1 MKKIRALLV
10 LLIIISLGLL
20 IYLIFFV
27 KPVKEFTY
35 EEYKISQEGENPELE
50 AALKIRI
57 FPENKDYLEENY
69 KGNMSLN
76 YLYEKI
82 YNLVHKNLES
92 LQSDFKKLKI
102 DGYNEYLNE
111 NEKNLVSMLGITNI
125 NELTTLAQ
133 NILGK
138 NINDEEYVNSEFI
151 KDTYKSGNNYDTINL
166 VINYKNEKLYFKV
179 YIVNDIITS
188 PMIIFE
194 SINGGNE

>member
-138 NINDEEYVNSEFI
+138 NINDEEYVNSEFV
-151 KDTYKSGNNYDTINL
+151 KDSYKSGNNYDTINL

-179 YIVNDIITS
+179 YIVNDVITS

>member
-1 MKKIRALLV
+1 MDKWH
-10 LLIIISLGLL
+10 
-20 IYLIFFV
+20 
-27 KPVKEFTY
+27 
-35 EEYKISQEGENPELE
+35 LE

-111 NEKNLVSMLGITNI
+111 NEKNLVSMIGITNI

-138 NINDEEYVNSEFI
+138 NINDEEYVNSEFL
-151 KDTYKSGNNYDTINL
+151 KDSYKSGNNYDTINL

>member
-1 MKKIRALLV
+1 MKKIRTMLI

-20 IYLIFFV
+20 VYLIFFV

-133 NILGK
+133 NILSK
-138 NINDEEYVNSEFI
+138 NINDEEYVNSEFV
-151 KDTYKSGNNYDTINL
+151 KDSYKSGNNYDTINL

>member
-1 MKKIRALLV
+1 MKKIRTMLI

-20 IYLIFFV
+20 VYLIFFV

>member
-92 LQSDFKKLKI
+92 MQSDFKKLKI

-111 NEKNLVSMLGITNI
+111 NEKNLVSMIGITNI

-138 NINDEEYVNSEFI
+138 NINDEEYVNSEFV
-151 KDTYKSGNNYDTINL
+151 KDSYKSGNNYDTINL

>member
-111 NEKNLVSMLGITNI
+111 NEKNLVSMIGITNI

-138 NINDEEYVNSEFI
+138 NINDEEYVNSEFV
-151 KDTYKSGNNYDTINL
+151 KDSYKSGNNYDTINL

>member
-133 NILGK
+133 NILSK
-138 NINDEEYVNSEFI
+138 NINDEEYVNSEFV
-151 KDTYKSGNNYDTINL
+151 KDSYKSGNNYDTINL

>member
-69 KGNMSLN
+69 KGNMALN

-166 VINYKNEKLYFKV
+166 VINYKSEKLYFKV

>member
-10 LLIIISLGLL
+10 LLIIISLVLL

-92 LQSDFKKLKI
+92 MQSDFKKLKI

-111 NEKNLVSMLGITNI
+111 NEKNLVSMIGITNI

-138 NINDEEYVNSEFI
+138 NINDEEYVNSEFV
-151 KDTYKSGNNYDTINL
+151 KDSYKSGNNYDTINL

>member
-1 MKKIRALLV
+1 MKKIRTMLI

-20 IYLIFFV
+20 VYLIFFV

-57 FPENKDYLEENY
+57 FPGNKDYLEENY
-69 KGNMSLN
+69 KGNMALN

-138 NINDEEYVNSEFI
+138 NISDEEYVNSEFI

-166 VINYKNEKLYFKV
+166 VINYKSEKLYFKV